1 MYSRTKKLTAFLILL
16 GLVSGS
22 ITAYASSSTSKKYK
36 YITYV
41 SLDIDTD
48 MEEGMAIGSESIDVT
63 PKNSTV
69 KVQKIEMT
77 DRNTDDDSD
86 EDDEGLDDGTWSEGD
101 RPEYKITLE
110 TSDSDK
116 YRFNLSNSDAV
127 NLTGNADPS
136 YVGSSGSG
144 STATVTVRLDVLS
157 TGAYALRDAYFDDA
171 GYYLDLGSTPSY
183 CYYEVKV
190 YRNKKYVNTYQ
201 TGYGEE
207 AFNMAKAVTETGTY
221 TAYVRIINKNTQSV
235 SQWVEIDGSLTIRS
249 DDLKNIKNTD
259 TSANSVGNGE
269 YHGTWMHNSVGWWW
283 KDDAGTYPTNA
294 WRKVNNIWYYFDN
307 AGYMVKGLQNIND
320 KIYMFDDSG
329 AMRTGWYKI
338 KGSWYMFD
346 WTNGD
351 MLFGWQLAKDNNK
364 WYYLDQRDGHLHTNE
379 TIDGYKV
386 GPTGSVAGTDNTAS
400 GNQSPVKAG
409 NTKTGNSTTVTNQ
422 NTGTSAIGP
431 GHSSVQNTIV
441 NGTAEEK
448 QQLIQNAYN
457 SIMNQVEK

>member
-1 MYSRTKKLTAFLILL
+1 
-16 GLVSGS
+16 
-22 ITAYASSSTSKKYK
+22 
-36 YITYV
+36 
-41 SLDIDTD
+41 
-48 MEEGMAIGSESIDVT
+48 
-63 PKNSTV
+63 
-69 KVQKIEMT
+69 
-77 DRNTDDDSD
+77 
-86 EDDEGLDDGTWSEGD
+86 
-101 RPEYKITLE
+101 
-110 TSDSDK
+110 
-116 YRFNLSNSDAV
+116 
-127 NLTGNADPS
+127 
-136 YVGSSGSG
+136 
-144 STATVTVRLDVLS
+144 
-157 TGAYALRDAYFDDA
+157 
-171 GYYLDLGSTPSY
+171 
-183 CYYEVKV
+183 
-190 YRNKKYVNTYQ
+190 
-201 TGYGEE
+201 
-207 AFNMAKAVTETGTY
+207 
-221 TAYVRIINKNTQSV
+221 
-235 SQWVEIDGSLTIRS
+235 
-249 DDLKNIKNTD
+249 
-259 TSANSVGNGE
+259 
-269 YHGTWMHNSVGWWW
+269 
-283 KDDAGTYPTNA
+283 
-294 WRKVNNIWYYFDN
+294 
-307 AGYMVKGLQNIND
+307 MVKGLQNIND